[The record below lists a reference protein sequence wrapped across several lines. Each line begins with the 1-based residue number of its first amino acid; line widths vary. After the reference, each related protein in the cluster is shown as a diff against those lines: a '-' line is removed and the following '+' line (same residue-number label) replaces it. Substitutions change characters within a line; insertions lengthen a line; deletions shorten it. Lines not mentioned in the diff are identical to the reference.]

1 MDIKCQKMTD
11 VSVKQS
17 FAKEPYKR
25 DHILQKRPLET
36 QSSPP
41 YKDGYQ
47 MSEDDCG
54 DGRWLWR
61 RFFLPEND
69 CGNIIFG
76 RKRLRDILFSENDC
90 RDFFVTENDCR
101 DIGLDRK
108 LLYIH
113 SFYQTS
119 TVETF

>member
-1 MDIKCQKMTD
+1 MTCNLELSMGLRHPIVMDIKCQKMSDVSVRQSFAKEPYKRDHILQKRSIEMDIKCQKMTD

-54 DGRWLWR
+54 DGR
-61 RFFLPEND
+61 
-69 CGNIIFG
+69 
-76 RKRLRDILFSENDC
+76 
-90 RDFFVTENDCR
+90 
-101 DIGLDRK
+101 
-108 LLYIH
+108 
-113 SFYQTS
+113 
-119 TVETF
+119 